1 MEMRKCNVCGEM
13 YSTTYRTCPFCEE
26 EAALR
31 KGKPIHRSASD
42 YRNRRGGHALG
53 ILLLVVVLVAA
64 GWGVFRLWGDSISSA
79 LGIRETPQ
87 VEDPIEEQPGGD
99 VNAPDDSGEVQMPGG
114 DVTEPDDTPP
124 DTPVALSSEDIT
136 ISAVGQAATLTVS
149 GGSGVYTWSSDN
161 EQVATVS
168 SAGVVTAVSGG
179 SANITVSDGYTSAVC
194 IVRVSGGSSGQQ
206 GGGVSTGGLTLDKE
220 DITLNSTWPSYTF
233 TVSGA
238 NGAVSWSSSNTNVA
252 TVDANGTVTRVGS
265 GKCTITA
272 STGSQTATC
281 IVRVP

>member
-31 KGKPIHRSASD
+31 RGKPLHRSASD

-53 ILLLVVVLVAA
+53 ILLLVVVLILA
-64 GWGVFRLWGDSISSA
+64 GWGIFRLWGDSISSA

-87 VEDPIEEQPGGD
+87 VEDPVDEQPGGD
-99 VNAPDDSGEVQMPGG
+99 VTEPDTGDSGDVQMPGG

-124 DTPVALSSEDIT
+124 DTPVALSNEDIT
-136 ISAVGQAATLTVS
+136 ISTVGQAATLTVS
-149 GGSGVYTWSSDN
+149 GGSGAYTWSSDN
-161 EQVATVS
+161 EAVATVD
-168 SAGVVTAVSGG
+168 ANGVVTAVSGG

-194 IVRVSGGSSGQQ
+194 IVRVSGGSSGQ
-206 GGGVSTGGLTLDKE
+206 GTSTGGLTLDKE
-220 DITLNSTWPSYTF
+220 DITLNSTWPTYTF
-233 TVSGA
+233 TASGA
-238 NGAVSWSSSNTNVA
+238 SGTITWSSSNTNVA

-265 GKCTITA
+265 GTCTITA

>member
-31 KGKPIHRSASD
+31 RGKPIHRSASD

-53 ILLLVVVLVAA
+53 ILLLVVVLVAV
-64 GWGVFRLWGDSISSA
+64 GWGGFRLWGDSIGAA
-79 LGIRETPQ
+79 LGMRDTPQ
-87 VEDPIEEQPGGD
+87 AEDPAGGEAGDPGTGD
-99 VNAPDDSGEVQMPGG
+99 PDQVQMPGG

-124 DTPVALSSEDIT
+124 DTAVALSDEDIT
-136 ISAVGQAATLTVS
+136 ISTVGQAATLTAS
-149 GGSGVYTWSSDN
+149 GGGGVYTWSSDN
-161 EQVATVS
+161 EQVATVD
-168 SAGVVTAVSGG
+168 AHGVVTAVGGG
-179 SANITVSDGYTSAVC
+179 SANISVSDGYTSAVC
-194 IVRVSGGSSGQQ
+194 IVRVSGGQ
-206 GGGVSTGGLTLDKE
+206 GGGTVSTGGLTLDKD

-233 TVSGA
+233 TASGA
-238 NGAVSWSSSNTNVA
+238 NGTVSWSSSDTSVA

-265 GKCTITA
+265 GRCTITA
-272 STGSQTATC
+272 STGTQTATC